1 MSNVLENIVKVWT
14 NYSHLFMQGL
24 GITILLSIITVIMG
38 SIFGFLLMLLRRS
51 RFNIF
56 RFRPLNF
63 IAAAYIEIIRGTP
76 MLLQLYF
83 FYFLLPEMLPF
94 LELSKLTCCVVA
106 MCVNS
111 AAYVSEVFRSGIEA
125 VDKGQTEA
133 ARSLGLDSRQTMIH
147 VVLPQAIKN
156 VLPALCNE
164 FIMMIKDTSLASTF
178 FVGELMSV
186 YRTVSGILFLT
197 IEPLIV
203 VGIIYFI
210 VTFVLS
216 KFVRLLEMKLTV
228 A

>member
-1 MSNVLENIVKVWT
+1 MSNVVENIVKTWT
-14 NYSHLFMQGL
+14 NYHHLFIQGL
-24 GITILLSIITVIMG
+24 GVTIVLSIITVIMG

-63 IAAAYIEIIRGTP
+63 IAATYIEIIRGTP

-83 FYFLLPEMLPF
+83 FYFLLPELLPF
-94 LELSKLTCCVVA
+94 LDLSKVTCCVVA

-197 IEPLIV
+197 IEPLII

>member
-1 MSNVLENIVKVWT
+1 
-14 NYSHLFMQGL
+14 
-24 GITILLSIITVIMG
+24 
-38 SIFGFLLMLLRRS
+38 
-51 RFNIF
+51 
-56 RFRPLNF
+56 
-63 IAAAYIEIIRGTP
+63 
-76 MLLQLYF
+76 
-83 FYFLLPEMLPF
+83 
-94 LELSKLTCCVVA
+94 

>member
-1 MSNVLENIVKVWT
+1 
-14 NYSHLFMQGL
+14 MQGL

>member
-38 SIFGFLLMLLRRS
+38 SIFCFLLMLLRRS

>member
-1 MSNVLENIVKVWT
+1 MGNVIDNIVKVWT

-24 GITILLSIITVIMG
+24 GVTIALSIVTVIMG
-38 SIFGFLLMLLRRS
+38 SFFGFLLMLLRRS

-83 FYFLLPEMLPF
+83 FYFLLPELVPF
-94 LELSKLTCCVVA
+94 LDLSKLTCCLVA

-147 VVLPQAIKN
+147 IVLPQAIKN

-197 IEPLIV
+197 IEPLII

>member
-197 IEPLIV
+197 IEPLII

>member
-1 MSNVLENIVKVWT
+1 MGNVIDNIVKVWT

-24 GITILLSIITVIMG
+24 GVTIALSIVTVIMG

-63 IAAAYIEIIRGTP
+63 IAATYIEIIRGTP

-83 FYFLLPEMLPF
+83 FYFLLPELVPF
-94 LELSKLTCCVVA
+94 LDLSKLTCCLVA

-133 ARSLGLDSRQTMIH
+133 ARSLGLSSRQTMIH
-147 VVLPQAIKN
+147 VVLPQAVKN

-197 IEPLIV
+197 IEPLII

-216 KFVRLLEMKLTV
+216 KCVRLLEMKLTV